1 MAPARPEH
9 LRRDAPAAGRP
20 DLAALLVDP
29 ALAALTDAVY
39 RVALVDRQRRRL
51 PAFLPPGGGERVS
64 SMENAMKES
73 TMIDNTTMEI
83 ETMDQGALECEVHG
97 AIYDMNARG
106 ETPSLAEVVRIIVGS
121 RLRIT
126 GADAA
131 WYRACATAHV
141 VATVRGLLDVNPT
154 QGQTVAEARA
164 VARYYSDHAEA
175 LERFVREKQGQSDD

>member
-1 MAPARPEH
+1 
-9 LRRDAPAAGRP
+9 
-20 DLAALLVDP
+20 
-29 ALAALTDAVY
+29 
-39 RVALVDRQRRRL
+39 
-51 PAFLPPGGGERVS
+51 
-64 SMENAMKES
+64 
-73 TMIDNTTMEI
+73 
-83 ETMDQGALECEVHG
+83 
-97 AIYDMNARG
+97 
-106 ETPSLAEVVRIIVGS
+106 VVRIIVGS